1 MPARTERRR
10 TRAWAAL
17 AAGALAVA
25 TLAGG
30 CSHVGYYV
38 QSAQGQFDVSARS
51 RPIAELIA
59 DPATDPKLR
68 ARLETVAA
76 VRDYASR
83 ELGLPDNGSYRSYAD
98 LERPFVVWNVF
109 AAGEFS
115 VNAKQWCFPVA
126 GCVGYRGYFSR
137 ADAEAFARQLATE
150 GYEVYVGGVPA
161 YSTLGW
167 FDDPVLNTFVNYP
180 DPELARLVFH
190 ELAHQVVYVRDDS
203 AFNESFA
210 TAVELEG
217 VKRWLAAAGRGGEY
231 TAFETAQA
239 RRAQLAALVAKYRGA
254 LAAAYRAEASP
265 EAKRAEKARLYGA
278 MQADYATLKA
288 SWGGFAGYDRFF
300 DGANNARLASVGLY
314 SELVPAFQGLLA
326 AEGGDLGRFYVR
338 VKALAAEPRAERRA
352 ALARLAPAIAAEP
365 R

>member
-1 MPARTERRR
+1 VTARSERRR
-10 TRAWAAL
+10 MGWPAL
-17 AAGALAVA
+17 AAGVLVFVALGV
-25 TLAGG
+25 G

-68 ARLETVAA
+68 ARLETVSA

-83 ELGLPDNGSYRSYAD
+83 ELALPDNGSYRSYAD

-109 AAGEFS
+109 AAEEFS
-115 VNAKQWCFPVA
+115 VSAKQWCFPVA
-126 GCVGYRGYFSR
+126 GCVGYRGYFAR
-137 ADAEAFARQLATE
+137 EDAEAFARGLAAE

-190 ELAHQVVYVRDDS
+190 ELAHQVAYVKDDS

-217 VKRWLAAAGRGGEY
+217 VKRWLAAGGRSDEY
-231 TAFETAQA
+231 AAFEIAQA
-239 RRAQLAALVAKYRGA
+239 RRAEFASLVAQYRAALGAVYRSGA
-254 LAAAYRAEASP
+254 PP
-265 EAKRAEKARLYGA
+265 EAKRAEKARLYA
-278 MQADYATLKA
+278 ALQADYATLKA
-288 SWGGFAGYDRFF
+288 GWGGFTGYDRFF
-300 DGANNARLASVGLY
+300 DGVNNARLASVALY
-314 SELVPAFQGLLA
+314 NELVPAFQGLLA
-326 AEGGDLGRFYVR
+326 AEGGDLGRFYAR